1 MLTFVAL
8 PLACIAGSY
17 AVEFPPEY
25 AGGPPGEPTLWLDA
39 ISVPLPADE
48 PDGPWVVRGFAEGEP
63 IEMPAQASRLGPWS
77 GGEGWI
83 AFLRGFEGHGDA
95 VLAPTDAAPEWP
107 FAEWELADDGARV
120 DFLCDGQLR
129 FSYIYRPILPEGVPE
144 RYRRSSYIHPILS
157 PSGATLTDDFPADH
171 FHHSGLFW
179 RWPKTVWR
187 GQQYNHWDYNGG
199 MKTEFEAW
207 LGRETGPLCAVL
219 GVRNGWYVDGE
230 KVATEEVWI
239 RAWPQVGM
247 GYPVDIAVRLTA
259 EEPGLTI
266 GGEPFDGKGYGGFS
280 IRFAPRDE
288 GVIALEEGP
297 QGDRFEAPSPW
308 CDYSG
313 IFEGQR
319 AGIAAFIGAD
329 HPAQPA
335 EWFLRPY
342 GCYTLSWPGLGS
354 VEVPTEGYLDLPHR
368 IWVHDEDRVLGGV
381 ADAYDSWSAL
391 QGARLSEIE

>member
-1 MLTFVAL
+1 
-8 PLACIAGSY
+8 
-17 AVEFPPEY
+17 
-25 AGGPPGEPTLWLDA
+25 
-39 ISVPLPADE
+39 
-48 PDGPWVVRGFAEGEP
+48 
-63 IEMPAQASRLGPWS
+63 MPAQASRLGPWS
-77 GGEGWI
+77 GGQGWI
-83 AFLRGFEGHGDA
+83 AFLRGNEGHGEA
-95 VLAPTDAAPEWP
+95 VLTPTDAAPEWP

-120 DFLCDGQLR
+120 NFLCDGQLR
-129 FSYIYRPILPEGVPE
+129 FSYIYQPILPEGVPE
-144 RYRRSSYIHPILS
+144 RFRRSSYIHPILA

-179 RWPKTVWR
+179 RWPNTVWR
-187 GQQYNHWDYNGG
+187 GQRYNHWDYNGG

-207 LGRETGPLCAVL
+207 LGQETGPICAVL

-239 RAWPQVGM
+239 RAWPQVGT
-247 GYPVDIAVRLTA
+247 GYPVDIAIRITA

-266 GGEPFDGKGYGGFS
+266 GGEPLDGKGYGGFS
-280 IRFAPRDE
+280 LRFAPRE
-288 GVIALEEGP
+288 KGVIALEEGP

-313 IFEGQR
+313 IFENQW